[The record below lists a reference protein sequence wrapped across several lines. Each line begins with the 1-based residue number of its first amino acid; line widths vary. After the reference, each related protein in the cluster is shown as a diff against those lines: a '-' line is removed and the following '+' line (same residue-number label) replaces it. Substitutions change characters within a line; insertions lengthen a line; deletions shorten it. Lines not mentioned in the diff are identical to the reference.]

1 MRLLNYSAGR
11 VQYHLIN
18 GESVPTGYLK
28 TPLPEPWVVEMGGP
42 PGNEKAMHT
51 DDVYAYSVAD
61 RNHWEDHFGVPRGTW
76 DDGFF
81 GENLTLSELR
91 LDELRIGDVLALGKQ
106 VRLVVA
112 GPRTPCT
119 KLSWRLRQPGSFLKE
134 FLLSGRVGVYLT
146 VLEPGVIH
154 PGDEL
159 VVAKETSN
167 PTVAEVTEYY
177 AGTTVPS
184 VDVLEHLLALP
195 ELSQSAGVV
204 LGAQLSK
211 AKAAPTK
218 TQGRWAGWRELVVA
232 DLVDEAPDLRS
243 VQLRAD
249 DGRPLANF
257 HAGQFLSV
265 DLSAQLGAP
274 TIRQWSLSGYAEDPD
289 SYRITVKREDG
300 GRASGYVHGRLRV
313 GDRLCVRAPAG
324 SFRLD
329 DSSFRPAAFIAGG
342 IGVAPLV
349 AMMHAQSRRGPDAP
363 MVHFFFSARRPEHS
377 PFTEELDRLF
387 DQHPEWRRHVVYTRA
402 EDGRAGARLTVARIQ
417 ELLQGNHIYMAGQRV
432 DFAWFETDFYVCGPG
447 TFQEGIHQGLL
458 DAGAVPDRTTM
469 ESFTG
474 LADPVAAAIPS
485 AEVTFART
493 GRTDTWLATEGRS
506 LLELGRALGL
516 GLDAGCEAGI
526 CSTCEVKIIEGSV
539 LDGRAAPRGARSTA
553 RLCVGLPATERVVL
567 DA

>member
-11 VQYHLIN
+11 IQYHVIN
-18 GESVPTGYLK
+18 GESVPTGYIK
-28 TPLPEPWVVEMGGP
+28 SPLPRPWVVEMGGP

-76 DDGFF
+76 EDGFF
-81 GENLTLSELR
+81 GENLTFTEMR
-91 LDELRIGDVLALGKQ
+91 LDELRIGDVLALGEQ

-119 KLSWRLRQPGSFLKE
+119 KLSWRLQQPGSFLKE
-134 FLLSGRVGVYLT
+134 FLRSGRVGVYLT

-159 VVAKETSN
+159 VVVKATAN
-167 PTVAEVTEYY
+167 PTVAAVTEFY

-184 VDVLEHLLALP
+184 VEVLEHLLGLP

-211 AKAAPTK
+211 ARAAPTK
-218 TQGRWAGWRELVVA
+218 TQGRWAGWRELVVT
-232 DLVDEAPDLRS
+232 DLVEEAPGLRS
-243 VQLRAD
+243 VHLRAD
-249 DGRPLANF
+249 DGAPLANF

-265 DLSAQLGAP
+265 DLSAELGAP
-274 TIRQWSLSGYAEDPD
+274 TIRQWSLSDYAEDPQ
-289 SYRITVKREDG
+289 SYRITVKREDD
-300 GRASGYVHGRLRV
+300 GRASHYVHDRLAV
-313 GDRLCVRAPAG
+313 GDRLRVRTPAG

-342 IGVAPLV
+342 IGVAPLM
-349 AMMHAQSRRGPDAP
+349 AMLHAQSGRGPDGP
-363 MVHFFFSARRPEHS
+363 MVHFFFSAQRPELM
-377 PFTEELDRLF
+377 PFTEEIDRLF
-387 DQHPEWRRHVVYTRA
+387 AQHPEWCRHMIYTR
-402 EDGRAGARLTVARIQ
+402 DDPRLTVARVQ
-417 ELLQGNHIYMAGQRV
+417 ELLKGNHIYMAGARI
-432 DFAWFETDFYVCGPG
+432 DFAWFETDFYVCGPDS
-447 TFQEGIHQGLL
+447 FQTDIHQGLL
-458 DAGAVPDRTTM
+458 DAGAVPDRTIV

-474 LADPVAAAIPS
+474 ITDQAAAIPS

-493 GRTDTWLATEGRS
+493 GTSDTWLATEGRT
-506 LLELGRALGL
+506 LLDHGRALGL
-516 GLDAGCEAGI
+516 DLDSDCEAGI
-526 CSTCEVKIIEGSV
+526 CSTCEVKIIEGAV
-539 LDGRAAPRGARSTA
+539 LDGRPAPRAAKTTA
-553 RLCVGLPATERVVL
+553 RLCTGTPATERLVL